1 MTDRSQAVPE
11 FGGRT
16 VPPATPPLVNANASA
31 EDAATRPDESGDS
44 DFPGS
49 NPDEIEQPGRSEPYE
64 PSRSPDEID
73 PGGGDIDEPGSAP
86 VETPPPAEPTVPP
99 PPD

>member
-49 NPDEIEQPGRSEPYE
+49 NPDEIEQPGRSEP
-64 PSRSPDEID
+64 DEID